1 MLSSFLHLWG
11 LVSVD
16 HSENNLQVCSLL
28 LRRWKL
34 LLLGTS
40 ALRCVGC
47 LRDGRQG
54 DPGYTGTVTFPTVD
68 SQMYFLGKN
77 TLFKKK
83 KKVGGT
89 RFTVD

>member
-16 HSENNLQVCSLL
+16 HSENNLQVSSLL

-54 DPGYTGTVTFPTVD
+54 GRPRLHWDGYIPY
-68 SQMYFLGKN
+68 S
-77 TLFKKK
+77 
-83 KKVGGT
+83 
-89 RFTVD
+89 RFTAVFPWKEYLV